1 MEFTNEI
8 FFNKPLTAGS
18 TVIITYSGKLYREHS
33 KDVSIVYGYGD
44 NWEFTDSSPMVE
56 TENGFEVTIT
66 LRNYNTF
73 NFCFSNS
80 FNIWD
85 NNFGYNYI
93 APILQKESNDQIS
106 DNTQNSDDINSIENV
121 TEEDSDTSADSQ
133 DTAEEVENIIEENE
147 DVKNTE
153 IATFKQDEIESQF
166 SSLIDS
172 LLNDIENDN
181 KNVDITNLEGF
192 GLQSVDTVKEE
203 DTFDCDDF
211 FAKLFDELT
220 MDSKKENIKTTLE
233 ENDTNILKAE
243 TTSEETNMDTS
254 KTETASEETVETN
267 TDVLKAETTFEETNI
282 DTLKTEMTTEETD
295 TYTSKPEMTSENV
308 LKAEP
313 IIENIESNDY
323 YKMDNSLD
331 YNKYEVEDL
340 DNLMES
346 LLESISNFSENKD
359 YSTPIEKIE
368 TDNLENVGLPA
379 VQQPQ
384 EDWVD
389 KIINISYNFTKKVT
403 STFKKIGKL
412 IKSKA
417 KEYGFINNE
426 K

>member
-85 NNFGYNYI
+85 NNFGFNYI

-133 DTAEEVENIIEENE
+133 DTTEEVENIIEENE

-153 IATFKQDEIESQF
+153 IATFKQDEIESEF

-243 TTSEETNMDTS
+243 TTSEETNMNTS

-267 TDVLKAETTFEETNI
+267 TDVLKAETTSEETNI
-282 DTLKTEMTTEETD
+282 DTLKTEMITEETD
-295 TYTSKPEMTSENV
+295 TYTLKPEMTSENV

-313 IIENIESNDY
+313 IIENIESTDY

>member
-85 NNFGYNYI
+85 NNFGFNYI

-133 DTAEEVENIIEENE
+133 DTTEEVENIIEENE

-153 IATFKQDEIESQF
+153 IATFKQDEIESEF

-243 TTSEETNMDTS
+243 TTSEETNMNTS
-254 KTETASEETVETN
+254 KTETASEETVESN
-267 TDVLKAETTFEETNI
+267 TDVLKAETTSEETNI

>member
-85 NNFGYNYI
+85 NNFGFNYI

-133 DTAEEVENIIEENE
+133 DTTEEVENIIEENE

-153 IATFKQDEIESQF
+153 IATFKQDEIESEF

-243 TTSEETNMDTS
+243 TTSEETNMNTS
-254 KTETASEETVETN
+254 KTETASEETVESN
-267 TDVLKAETTFEETNI
+267 TDVLKAETTSEETNI
-282 DTLKTEMTTEETD
+282 DTLKTEMITEETD
-295 TYTSKPEMTSENV
+295 TYTLKPEMTSENV

>member
-8 FFNKPLTAGS
+8 FFNKPLTAES

-33 KDVSIVYGYGD
+33 KDVTIVYGYGD

-56 TENGFEVTIT
+56 TDNGFEVTIT

-85 NNFGYNYI
+85 NNSGFNYI
-93 APILQKESNDQIS
+93 APILQKETNNQIS
-106 DNTQNSDDINSIENV
+106 DNTQSSDYDIDSIENI
-121 TEEDSDTSADSQ
+121 TEENTNISGDSQ
-133 DTAEEVENIIEENE
+133 DTVEEVENIIIENE
-147 DVKNTE
+147 DVKNIE
-153 IATFKQDEIESQF
+153 IDTFEQDEIESEF

-172 LLNDIENDN
+172 LLNDIEDNN
-181 KNVDITNLEGF
+181 KNVDISDLNGF

-211 FAKLFDELT
+211 FAKLFDEIT
-220 MDSKKENIKTTLE
+220 IDSKKENINTTLE
-233 ENDTNILKAE
+233 ENDTNILNTE
-243 TTSEETNMDTS
+243 TTSEENDTNILNIETTSENTYIDTS
-254 KTETASEETVETN
+254 KSEITTE
-267 TDVLKAETTFEETNI
+267 NI
-282 DTLKTEMTTEETD
+282 LKTEHIEDINTISYDNLKD
-295 TYTSKPEMTSENV
+295 T
-308 LKAEP
+308 
-313 IIENIESNDY
+313 
-323 YKMDNSLD
+323 D
-331 YNKYEVEDL
+331 YNKYEVENL
-340 DNLMES
+340 DNLMDN
-346 LLESISNFSENKD
+346 LLESISNFNENKD

-368 TDNLENVGLPA
+368 TDYTDNLENVGLPA

-389 KIINISYNFTKKVT
+389 KIINISYNFTKKIT